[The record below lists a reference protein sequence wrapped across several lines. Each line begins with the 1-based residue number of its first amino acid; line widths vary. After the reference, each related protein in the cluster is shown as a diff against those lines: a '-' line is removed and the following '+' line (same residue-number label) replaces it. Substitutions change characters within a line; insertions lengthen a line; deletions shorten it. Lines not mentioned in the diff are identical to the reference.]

1 MSCSFNVPFAGVC
14 LSGPHTTTQ
23 VGFACWQGKLV
34 HFKLAS
40 VAFLFGSCPAAKAE
54 LMIVFHF
61 TLARSFSVYHRLNE
75 LSVMFPHSC
84 GYYALIPCRGVC
96 TVYAT
101 CRCAAQIS
109 WAEWSILKCSFHF
122 HCFTLI
128 CSTL

>member
-1 MSCSFNVPFAGVC
+1 MCPLQAPVSLF
-14 LSGPHTTTQ
+14 GPHTTIQ
-23 VGFACWQGKLV
+23 VSFACWLGEAEGKHV

-84 GYYALIPCRGVC
+84 GYYAPYIGVC
-96 TVYAT
+96 VA
-101 CRCAAQIS
+101 
-109 WAEWSILKCSFHF
+109 
-122 HCFTLI
+122 
-128 CSTL
+128 